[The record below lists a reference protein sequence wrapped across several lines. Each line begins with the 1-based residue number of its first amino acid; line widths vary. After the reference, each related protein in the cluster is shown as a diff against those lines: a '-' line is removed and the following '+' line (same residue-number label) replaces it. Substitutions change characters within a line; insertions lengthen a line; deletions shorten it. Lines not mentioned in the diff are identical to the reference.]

1 VQSRLAH
8 VEQKYKGIINVDK
21 VIARREQD
29 LSVLEGGIKD
39 LRHEYAHK
47 RKIFD
52 ALIHEISTLEGRLD
66 FAGLGMYQQSLQ
78 FDTSAEYAIALAANK
93 DRQKEMISASTA
105 VACSIEWTVNG
116 SKREGKTMSS
126 RAIRM
131 VLRAFNNECEVI
143 ISKVTWKNYDASRE
157 RIRKS
162 AEAINKLN
170 ESNHI
175 GISDQY
181 IKLKVDELRLTY
193 DERQRKREEQERLRD
208 ERAAAREEEKAQR
221 EIEAEIRRAM
231 KEEGERLAALEKA
244 RAELA
249 AATGAQLDRLNQRI
263 MELEDLAL
271 RAHDAK
277 ERAISM
283 AQQTRVG
290 HVYIISNIGSFGEQV
305 FKVGMTRRIDPMER
319 IIELGDAS
327 VPFPFDVH
335 ALIFTQDAPSLE
347 RSLQQALEK
356 YRVNRVNLR
365 KEFFRVSVTEVKAI
379 LADRLPD
386 LPFRE
391 ESEAQEYFNSLPK
404 IELEALAHEQQEE
417 RFPVAI

>member
-1 VQSRLAH
+1 M
-8 VEQKYKGIINVDK
+8 
-21 VIARREQD
+21 
-29 LSVLEGGIKD
+29 
-39 LRHEYAHK
+39 LR
-47 RKIFD
+47 
-52 ALIHEISTLEGRLD
+52 
-66 FAGLGMYQQSLQ
+66 

-93 DRQKEMISASTA
+93 DRQKEMISAGTA
-105 VACSIEWTVNG
+105 VVCSIEWTVNG
-116 SKREGKTMSS
+116 SKREGETMSS

-143 ISKVTWKNYDASRE
+143 IGKVTWKNYDASRE

-181 IKLKVDELRLTY
+181 IKLKIDDLRLTY
-193 DERQRKREEQERLRD
+193 EERQRKREEQERLRD

-263 MELEDLAL
+263 IELEDLAS

-283 AQQTRVG
+283 AQQTRIG

-335 ALIFTQDAPSLE
+335 ALIFTQDAPGLE
-347 RSLQQALEK
+347 RSLQQALEE
-356 YRVNRVNLR
+356 YRVNRVNPR
-365 KEFFRVSVTEVKAI
+365 KEFFRVPAAKVKAI
-379 LADRLPD
+379 LADKLPD

-391 ESEAQEYFNSLPK
+391 EPEAQEYFKSLPK
-404 IELEALAHEQQEE
+404 TEIEELAHEQQEE

>member
-1 VQSRLAH
+1 
-8 VEQKYKGIINVDK
+8 
-21 VIARREQD
+21 
-29 LSVLEGGIKD
+29 
-39 LRHEYAHK
+39 
-47 RKIFD
+47 
-52 ALIHEISTLEGRLD
+52 
-66 FAGLGMYQQSLQ
+66 
-78 FDTSAEYAIALAANK
+78 
-93 DRQKEMISASTA
+93 
-105 VACSIEWTVNG
+105 
-116 SKREGKTMSS
+116 
-126 RAIRM
+126 
-131 VLRAFNNECEVI
+131 
-143 ISKVTWKNYDASRE
+143 
-157 RIRKS
+157 
-162 AEAINKLN
+162 
-170 ESNHI
+170 
-175 GISDQY
+175 
-181 IKLKVDELRLTY
+181 
-193 DERQRKREEQERLRD
+193 
-208 ERAAAREEEKAQR
+208 
-221 EIEAEIRRAM
+221 M

-244 RAELA
+244 RTELA

-263 MELEDLAL
+263 IELEDLAS

-365 KEFFRVSVTEVKAI
+365 KEFFRVSATEVKAI

-386 LPFRE
+386 LPFKE
-391 ESEAQEYFNSLPK
+391 EPDAQEYFSSLPK